1 MLTQICQYLRNW
13 FAREKLFGTFK
24 VENGVL
30 TFADGEALPLLGNQY
45 FRVVGSVFND
55 GVKQAGVDELQDEP
69 AFAGAIWSMAIPQE
83 IIDLDGEIE
92 NWISKNAEA
101 ISSPYSS
108 ESFGGYSYTIRTNY
122 SAASGSSQISWQSV
136 FGPQLSP
143 WRKI

>member
-30 TFADGEALPLLGNQY
+30 TFADGEALPLLSNQY
-45 FRVVGSVFND
+45 FRVIGSVFND

-69 AFAGAIWSMAIPQE
+69 AFAGAVWAMGIPQE
-83 IIDLDGEIE
+83 IVALDEEIE
-92 NWISKNAEA
+92 NWIEKNAEA
-101 ISSPYSS
+101 INSPYSS